1 MSSRPLL
8 LTKFLLIFLHSE
20 FKLKKSIYV
29 FLDSKW
35 LKLFFKALYVCCTVR
50 SKPLLF
56 KSYMYYVLYELSI
69 SSYEVLDVSEPD
81 GEQSRAVTILST
93 LNITLN
99 VSAFKRLSTVNSL
112 SASFPPGREIS
123 QKEV

>member
-1 MSSRPLL
+1 
-8 LTKFLLIFLHSE
+8 
-20 FKLKKSIYV
+20 
-29 FLDSKW
+29 
-35 LKLFFKALYVCCTVR
+35 
-50 SKPLLF
+50 
-56 KSYMYYVLYELSI
+56 MYYVLYELSI

-93 LNITLN
+93 LNS

-123 QKEV
+123 QKEVWSRWYSL

>member
-1 MSSRPLL
+1 
-8 LTKFLLIFLHSE
+8 
-20 FKLKKSIYV
+20 
-29 FLDSKW
+29 
-35 LKLFFKALYVCCTVR
+35 
-50 SKPLLF
+50 
-56 KSYMYYVLYELSI
+56 MYYVLYELSI